1 MQQTHLRNNCFNSKS
16 DIDRKTCA
24 RQEELGA
31 SLIRKEKKSCNSNLE
46 IRSVT
51 NNKQF

>member
-1 MQQTHLRNNCFNSKS
+1 MQQAHLRNKFFNSKS
-16 DIDRKTCA
+16 DIDRKACP

-31 SLIRKEKKSCNSNLE
+31 SLIRKEKKSYNSNLE

-51 NNKQF
+51 NNKKF